1 MAKRREQIEMVDL
14 GPKRFTINTLSLK
27 QLEPVKLKCASLPK
41 IKQKSPEPTS
51 PRTAELEWI
60 TPE

>member
-1 MAKRREQIEMVDL
+1 MAKRSEEIEMVDL

-41 IKQKSPEPTS
+41 IKRKSPEPIS
-51 PRTAELEWI
+51 PRKVELEWI